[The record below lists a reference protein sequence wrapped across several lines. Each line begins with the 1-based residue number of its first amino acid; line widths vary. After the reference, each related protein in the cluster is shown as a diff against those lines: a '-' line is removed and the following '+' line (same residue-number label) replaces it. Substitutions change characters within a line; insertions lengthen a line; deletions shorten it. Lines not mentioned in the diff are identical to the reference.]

1 MAQSLTFTWKSDNIS
16 YIISNLLPHYYLTKM
31 KIWRIWLWALVIS
44 MVYLTACSNSAIKE
58 WSKVSFTYEVE
69 DPMTQQIIAS
79 WEKSD
84 FVFDYTG
91 TALFELVEG
100 LKKWET
106 RSDVLVDPFNDHD
119 SELVYKQTALVLRE
133 MGIPVQIGSKV
144 PLSDTE
150 AVVTDVLSEAGIEQV
165 VLDTNPIETINPF
178 VWNITVTSVK

>member
-1 MAQSLTFTWKSDNIS
+1 
-16 YIISNLLPHYYLTKM
+16 M
-31 KIWRIWLWALVIS
+31 KIWKIWLWALVIS
-44 MVYLTACSNSAIKE
+44 LIYLTACGNSAVKE

-69 DPMTQQIIAS
+69 DPMTQQIIAT
-79 WEKSD
+79 WEKKD
-84 FVFDYTG
+84 VLLDYTG

-100 LKKWET
+100 LKKGES
-106 RSDVLVDPFNDHD
+106 RSDVLIDPFKDHD
-119 SELVYKQTALVLRE
+119 PEGVYKQTALVLKE
-133 MGIPVQIGSKV
+133 MWIPVQVGSKV

>member
-1 MAQSLTFTWKSDNIS
+1 MI
-16 YIISNLLPHYYLTKM
+16 
-31 KIWRIWLWALVIS
+31 
-44 MVYLTACSNSAIKE
+44 YLTACGNSAVKE

-69 DPMTQQIIAS
+69 DPMTQQIIAT
-79 WEKSD
+79 WEKKD
-84 FVFDYTG
+84 VLLDYTG

-100 LKKWET
+100 LKKGES
-106 RSDVLVDPFNDHD
+106 RSDVLIDPFKDHD
-119 SELVYKQTALVLRE
+119 PEGVYKQTALVLKE
-133 MGIPVQIGSKV
+133 MWIPVQVGSKV

>member
-1 MAQSLTFTWKSDNIS
+1 MI
-16 YIISNLLPHYYLTKM
+16 
-31 KIWRIWLWALVIS
+31 
-44 MVYLTACSNSAIKE
+44 YLTACGNSAVKE

-69 DPMTQQIIAS
+69 DPMTQQIIAT
-79 WEKSD
+79 WEKKD
-84 FVFDYTG
+84 VLFDYTG

-100 LKKWET
+100 LKKGES
-106 RSDVLVDPFNDHD
+106 RSDVLIDPFKDHD
-119 SELVYKQTALVLRE
+119 PEGVYKQTALVLKE
-133 MGIPVQIGSKV
+133 MWIPVQVGSKV

>member
-1 MAQSLTFTWKSDNIS
+1 
-16 YIISNLLPHYYLTKM
+16 
-31 KIWRIWLWALVIS
+31 

-106 RSDVLVDPFNDHD
+106 RSDVLADPFNDHD

-144 PLSDTE
+144 PLSETD
-150 AVVTDVLSEAGIEQV
+150 AVVTEVLSEGGVEQV
-165 VLDTNPIETINPF
+165 ELDANPIETIDPF
-178 VWNITVTSVK
+178 VRTITVTSVK

>member
-16 YIISNLLPHYYLTKM
+16 YIISNLLPHYLLIKM

-144 PLSDTE
+144 PLSETD
-150 AVVTDVLSEAGIEQV
+150 AVVTEVLSEGGVEQV
-165 VLDTNPIETINPF
+165 ELDANPIETIDPF
-178 VWNITVTSVK
+178 VRTITVTSVK